1 MIICFDIGGSAIK
14 IGHAYAAEHVR
25 PIGRVPTPGRD
36 FAAFTAVLREAIAAA
51 GVSPARAAFSIAG
64 IVDPDTG
71 IARVANIPCLNGRVL
86 QRDLTLALGL
96 PVDLANDA
104 DCFALAEAVV
114 GAGRGHDTV
123 LGLILGTGVGGGV
136 VVRGRLL
143 DGPGGFAG
151 ELGHGPVTQRV
162 VGDPPVT
169 LPAFPCGCGQS
180 GCLDAVC
187 GARGIEMLHRHLHP
201 GASADS
207 HAIIAGWQAGAAR
220 ESRTVAIW
228 LEILSGPLAVAQNLL
243 GAGIIVAGGGLS
255 NSRPLI
261 EALDRELRSRVLCR
275 VERPLIV
282 RAECAIEP
290 GLVGAAILGLRET
303 REAVSA

>member
-14 IGHAYAAEHVR
+14 VAHAYAAEDVR
-25 PIGRVPTPGRD
+25 PIARVPTPGKD
-36 FAAFTAVLREAIAAA
+36 FDAFITVLRDAIAQARPRP
-51 GVSPARAAFSIAG
+51 SRAAFSIAG
-64 IVDPDTG
+64 IVDSETG

-86 QRDLTLALGL
+86 ERDLSAAIGL

-143 DGPGGFAG
+143 DGLGGFAG
-151 ELGHGPVTQRV
+151 ELGHGPAAQRI
-162 VGDPPVT
+162 VGEPPVA
-169 LPAFPCGCGQS
+169 LPAFPCGCGLS

-201 GASADS
+201 GATANS
-207 HAIIAGWQAGAAR
+207 HAIISGWQDGAPR
-220 ESRTVAIW
+220 EYRTVAIW

-261 EALDRELRSRVLCR
+261 EALDREVRSRVLCR
-275 VERPLIV
+275 VDRPLIAQ
-282 RAECAIEP
+282 AECAIEP
-290 GLVGAAILGLRET
+290 GLVGAAILGLREA
-303 REAVSA
+303 RERVSA